1 MIVIPT
7 MWASVTHRHQTV
19 RPLPWRATQQPSA
32 GGRGRIL
39 VRKADSRILRSVRQA
54 RSYARGEITDIEYV
68 VNEAIEAASRYVSLL
83 PAGQRVWGERE
94 YDVAD
99 IAARKA
105 ISCVSDTDGYRECRL

>member
-1 MIVIPT
+1 
-7 MWASVTHRHQTV
+7 
-19 RPLPWRATQQPSA
+19 
-32 GGRGRIL
+32 

-99 IAARKA
+99 IAPERLSPASA
-105 ISCVSDTDGYRECRL
+105 IQMGTGVPSLGHRGKVRTDSVQDVI